1 LSSPS
6 QKREA
11 TASDDVVTGE
21 VVRAL
26 AAIKEASSV
35 NGDRPIVQHF
45 LVRAL
50 SAPSRSSS
58 KVATGCL
65 RLARFLHFVL
75 LPVSRPQ
82 GLKPETLLFS
92 CLLSSNNQF
101 VVIWFKVLTK
111 LVNLVAEFLYIC
123 A

>member
-1 LSSPS
+1 MPS
-6 QKREA
+6 G
-11 TASDDVVTGE
+11 DVVTGE
-21 VVRAL
+21 VVRAP
-26 AAIKEASSV
+26 ATIKESV
-35 NGDRPIVQHF
+35 NGNRPIVQPF

-50 SAPSRSSS
+50 SVPSRSSS

-92 CLLSSNNQF
+92 CLLVSSNNQF
-101 VVIWFKVLTK
+101 VVIWFEVLTK